1 MFDLPGPLGTFANFL
16 VIALGFGLII
26 FIHELGHFLAAK
38 WAGIRVLAFSI
49 GFGQVAC
56 SYRKGM
62 GFRLGSSEREYFKM
76 LNAEAAGA
84 TTVEGTRNLL
94 PEISPTEYRLSWLP
108 LGGYVKMLGQE
119 DLNPDAVSDEP
130 DSYQNC
136 SVFKRMVV
144 ISAGVIFNVISAAIL
159 FVIVFNAGLRVFP
172 SQLGY
177 IAPDGPAAMATPVN
191 REDVGVGLQRGDIV
205 TEINGK
211 MMYSFEHILP
221 EIAMSRKGAPVSIVV
236 ERDGVD
242 GPIVYEATPVKN
254 PMNGLLGIQ
263 VDPPISTQSM
273 IAESDDQRRQVRMLA
288 GSAGIAGFESGD
300 TLLRIG
306 DQPVTSPLDL
316 IDAAER
322 SQGNA
327 FSITLQRDGAS
338 EVVSQVTPVREV
350 QSGAIAVDDGLGGIE
365 HVLGL
370 HGVMMV
376 NPYAS
381 PEDTKQGLMPGDIFA
396 RIGNTEFPRMDEGIA
411 LVQRNAGDTLE
422 IEVLRGDR
430 GSGFERVRL
439 EVEVS
444 RDGRIGFYPT
454 MSTGFAPIVHKPIRI
469 AEFDALRY
477 ATDTEYDP
485 TPVNTPAHEI
495 IDYAGSRILS
505 VAGAD
510 ITNLREIVGIIVRET
525 SEAFE
530 SGEETFSVPITIE
543 LPLPVQ
549 PDGSIPTTS
558 KQWEL
563 SRADIEQ
570 LRELGW
576 ALPNGT
582 AIAQLFQPYQ
592 VLDRSPSPFAAIERG
607 IAESRRVMMQTYLTF
622 LRLFQGSV
630 EVRHLKGP
638 VGIAHLGTQIASQG
652 LIWVLFFM
660 ALISI
665 NLAVINFLPIPIVD
679 GGQFLMLCYE
689 WIRGRPVPI
698 VVQNVATLAGLVL
711 IGMMFLYVTFN
722 DIKNIFGA

>member
-16 VIALGFGLII
+16 VIAVGFGLII

-49 GFGQVAC
+49 GFGQIAC

-62 GFRLGSSEREYFKM
+62 GFRLGSSEPEYLKQAYG
-76 LNAEAAGA
+76 LSAEQTA
-84 TTVEGTRNLL
+84 ELHKQ
-94 PEISPTEYRLSWLP
+94 ISPTEYRLSWLP

-136 SVFKRMVV
+136 TVFKRMVV
-144 ISAGVIFNVISAAIL
+144 ICAGVVMNVISAAIL
-159 FVIVFNAGLRVFP
+159 FVIVFNAGLKVFP
-172 SQLGY
+172 AQLGY
-177 IAPDGPAAMATPVN
+177 VAPDGPAAMATPVN
-191 REDVGVGLQRGDIV
+191 RDDVGVGLQRGDLV
-205 TEINGK
+205 TQINGK
-211 MMYSFEHILP
+211 KMYSFEHILP
-221 EIAMSRKGAPVSIVV
+221 EIAMSRTGASVSLVV
-236 ERDGVD
+236 EREGVE
-242 GPIVYEATPVKN
+242 GPIEFEATPVKN
-254 PMNGLLGIQ
+254 PMSGLLGIQ

-273 IAESDDQRRQVRMLA
+273 IAETDDQRRQVRMLA
-288 GSAGIAGFESGD
+288 GSAGITGFESGD
-300 TLLRIG
+300 TLVRIG
-306 DQPVTSPLDL
+306 NQPAVSPLDL
-316 IDAAER
+316 IDAAEN
-322 SQGNA
+322 SEGNP
-327 FSITLQRDGAS
+327 FTITLQRDGAS
-338 EVVSQVTPVREV
+338 EVVSNVTPVRSV

-376 NPYAS
+376 NPHAS

-396 RIGNTEFPRMDEGIA
+396 RIANTEFPRMDEGIA
-411 LVQRNAGDTLE
+411 LVQRNAGNTLQ
-422 IEVLRGDR
+422 IEVLRADGASGYDR
-430 GSGFERVRL
+430 INL

-454 MSTGFAPIVHKPIRI
+454 MSTGFAPLVHKPINI
-469 AEFDALRY
+469 AEFDAVRY
-477 ATDTEYDP
+477 ATDEDYDP
-485 TPVNTPAHEI
+485 VPVATPAHEI

-505 VAGAD
+505 VAGSE
-510 ITNLREIVGIIVRET
+510 ITNLREVVGIILGAT
-525 SEAFE
+525 SKAYE
-530 SGEETFSVPITIE
+530 SGADSFMIPVTIE

-549 PDGSIPTTS
+549 PDGSIPTAT

-563 SRADIEQ
+563 SRVDIEQ
-570 LRELGW
+570 LQELGW

-592 VLDRSPSPFAAIERG
+592 VIDRSPSPVAAIERG
-607 IAESRRVMMQTYLTF
+607 VAESRRVMMQTYLTF

-652 LIWVLFFM
+652 FIWVLFFM

-698 VVQNVATLAGLVL
+698 VVQNVATLAGLL
-711 IGMMFLYVTFN
+711 FIGMMFLYVTFN

>member
-16 VIALGFGLII
+16 VIAIGFGFII

-49 GFGQVAC
+49 GFGQIAC

-62 GFRLGSSEREYFKM
+62 GFRLGSSEREYLKRAHG
-76 LNAEAAGA
+76 LNAEQ
-84 TTVEGTRNLL
+84 TQELHN
-94 PEISPTEYRLSWLP
+94 EISPTEYRLSWLP

-144 ISAGVIFNVISAAIL
+144 ISAGVIMNVISAAIL
-159 FVIVFNAGLRVFP
+159 FVIVFNAGLKVFP
-172 SQLGY
+172 AQLGY
-177 IAPDGPAAMATPVN
+177 VAPDGPAALATPVN
-191 REDVGVGLQRGDIV
+191 RDDVEVGLQRGDHV

-211 MMYSFEHILP
+211 KMYSFEHILP
-221 EIAMSRKGAPVSIVV
+221 EIAMSRKGQPVLITV
-236 ERDGVD
+236 ERDGVE
-242 GPIVYEATPVKN
+242 GPIQFEANPTKN
-254 PMNGLLGIQ
+254 PMSGLLGIQ
-263 VDPPISTQSM
+263 IDPPIATQSKV
-273 IAESDDQRRQVRMLA
+273 AETEDERRQVRMLA
-288 GSAGIAGFESGD
+288 RSAGIPELESGD
-300 TLLRIG
+300 MLTRVG
-306 DQPVTSPLDL
+306 DQPAISPLDL
-316 IDAAER
+316 IDAAEH
-322 SQGNA
+322 SDGIP
-327 FSITLQRDGAS
+327 FTITLQRDQS
-338 EVVSQVTPVREV
+338 EEITTHIEPVHEL
-350 QSGAIAVDDGLGGIE
+350 QSGAIAVEDGLAGIE

-376 NPYAS
+376 NPHAS
-381 PEDTKQGLMPGDIFA
+381 LEDTKQGLMPGDIFA
-396 RIGNTEFPRMDEGIA
+396 RIGSVEFPSIDEGISI
-411 LVQRNAGDTLE
+411 VQSNAGKPLQL
-422 IEVLRGDR
+422 EVLRRTPD
-430 GSGFERVRL
+430 SGYERL
-439 EVEVS
+439 KLDVEVT
-444 RDGRIGFYPT
+444 RDGRIGFFPT
-454 MSTGFAPIVHKPIRI
+454 MSTGYAPIVHKPIKV
-469 AEFDALRY
+469 AEFDPVRY
-477 ATDTEYDP
+477 ATDGGYDP
-485 TPVNTPAHEI
+485 IPTTTPAYEI
-495 IDYAGSRILS
+495 IDFAGSRIRS
-505 VAGAD
+505 VAGTEIA
-510 ITNLREIVGIIVRET
+510 NLREIVGIIVDST
-525 SEAFE
+525 NDAFE
-530 SGEETFSVPITIE
+530 SGAVTFSIPITIE

-563 SRADIEQ
+563 ARTDIEQ

-576 ALPNGT
+576 ALPGGSS
-582 AIAQLFQPYQ
+582 IAQLFQPYQ
-592 VLDRSPSPFAAIERG
+592 VIDRSPSPVAAIERG

-652 LIWVLFFM
+652 FIWVLFFM

-698 VVQNVATLAGLVL
+698 VVQNVATLAGLL
-711 IGMMFLYVTFN
+711 FIGMMFLYVTFN